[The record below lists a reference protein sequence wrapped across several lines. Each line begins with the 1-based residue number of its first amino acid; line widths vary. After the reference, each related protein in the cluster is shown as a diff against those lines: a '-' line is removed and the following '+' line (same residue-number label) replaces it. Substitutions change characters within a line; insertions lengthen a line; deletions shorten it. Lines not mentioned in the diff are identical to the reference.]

1 MPFRRAQ
8 DSWRTRLS
16 ACFRHGL
23 PALLLLCLATPLP
36 AGPPAA
42 SPGGTVRLALVNVP
56 DELLRPMLPDF
67 EKETGLRAEIVYT
80 GSDPYGFAREGKA
93 DLVISHF
100 GHAGVEPFVTEGL
113 GLWPRAVFSNQM
125 ALIGPPA
132 DPAGIRGMSDAARAL
147 RRIAD
152 TGSPFLANH
161 QAGARYLEEI
171 LWLAAGVKEK
181 GSWYLDTGA
190 RGGRAVNEA
199 AEKGAYLLWGLPP
212 FLRFRRENPV
222 DLVPLVTADPVFQRM
237 MVSVVVSPEK
247 IAGVNAD
254 GAKAFQDFLVAPAT
268 QARVRAF
275 RYPDFE
281 GQAWWPAGRENSRE

>member
-1 MPFRRAQ
+1 WAAAAAAPSATWAGPDPPPSRAGATNPNRASTANSSTTTFPSERVTKAPMHPASGNGRPPAMPFRRAQ

-42 SPGGTVRLALVNVP
+42 SPCGTVRLALVNVP

-125 ALIGPPA
+125 AL
-132 DPAGIRGMSDAARAL
+132 
-147 RRIAD
+147 
-152 TGSPFLANH
+152 
-161 QAGARYLEEI
+161 
-171 LWLAAGVKEK
+171 
-181 GSWYLDTGA
+181 
-190 RGGRAVNEA
+190 
-199 AEKGAYLLWGLPP
+199 
-212 FLRFRRENPV
+212 
-222 DLVPLVTADPVFQRM
+222 
-237 MVSVVVSPEK
+237 
-247 IAGVNAD
+247 
-254 GAKAFQDFLVAPAT
+254 
-268 QARVRAF
+268 
-275 RYPDFE
+275 
-281 GQAWWPAGRENSRE
+281 